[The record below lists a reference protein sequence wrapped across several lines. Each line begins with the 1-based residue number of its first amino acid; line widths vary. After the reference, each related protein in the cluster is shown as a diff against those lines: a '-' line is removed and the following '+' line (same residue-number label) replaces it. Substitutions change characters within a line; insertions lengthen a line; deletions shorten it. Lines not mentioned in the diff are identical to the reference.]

1 MLNNYFVDK
10 KKGLLLWKA
19 SNLWQSL
26 LRNVLISYSLTLN
39 EFIILE
45 TLLFESKNKI
55 TQVYLSKSSG
65 INISVIS
72 TVLKVLHKK
81 SLIKRKSDFDNRK
94 KIIELTED
102 AKSLINSILPITNEI
117 EKNFFLILGKEQENF
132 SNSMK
137 LILNKKIRIKAEKF
151 KKL

>member
-19 SNLWQSL
+19 YNLWQSL

-132 SNSMK
+132 SN
-137 LILNKKIRIKAEKF
+137 
-151 KKL
+151 